1 MSSARDR
8 GSSRRQSNSRRSSR
22 RKDRQKKH
30 HLTQEDIEYLKKNTR
45 YDESEIRE
53 WYKGF
58 KVRFNRLWLNSLH
71 QGINILFKLQGLSM
85 RNRNQ
90 LSKVYNALQNISEI
104 SYLNCFIVELSDYS
118 YPLNWIALLFLCY
131 NKKEV

>member
-8 GSSRRQSNSRRSSR
+8 GSSRRQSQSGTRHSSRR

-58 KVRFNRLWLNSLH
+58 KVRT
-71 QGINILFKLQGLSM
+71 
-85 RNRNQ
+85 
-90 LSKVYNALQNISEI
+90 Y
-104 SYLNCFIVELSDYS
+104 
-118 YPLNWIALLFLCY
+118 
-131 NKKEV
+131 

>member
-8 GSSRRQSNSRRSSR
+8 GSKRQSNSRRSSR

-58 KVRFNRLWLNSLH
+58 KVIWKISNDNAQSLT
-71 QGINILFKLQGLSM
+71 
-85 RNRNQ
+85 
-90 LSKVYNALQNISEI
+90 E
-104 SYLNCFIVELSDYS
+104 YLNEFAVQKSLQIFLIGWLSQWTTLKRKNNGNVYDDPS
-118 YPLNWIALLFLCY
+118 CWKCEAVCWSNI
-131 NKKEV
+131 

>member
-58 KVRFNRLWLNSLH
+58 KVRFKTLN
-71 QGINILFKLQGLSM
+71 LSITVV
-85 RNRNQ
+85 
-90 LSKVYNALQNISEI
+90 LT
-104 SYLNCFIVELSDYS
+104 C
-118 YPLNWIALLFLCY
+118 
-131 NKKEV
+131 

>member
-8 GSSRRQSNSRRSSR
+8 GSSRRQSNGRRSSR

-58 KVRFNRLWLNSLH
+58 KVRFNRLLLNF
-71 QGINILFKLQGLSM
+71 IL
-85 RNRNQ
+85 
-90 LSKVYNALQNISEI
+90 
-104 SYLNCFIVELSDYS
+104 LN
-118 YPLNWIALLFLCY
+118 
-131 NKKEV
+131 

>member
-1 MSSARDR
+1 MFLIKLTFLRFQEIKNMSSARDR
-8 GSSRRQSNSRRSSR
+8 GSSRRQSHSSNSNRHSSRR

-58 KVRFNRLWLNSLH
+58 KARAYMLLSLSVKIIISIKHPYVKTKIVIYLTQNS
-71 QGINILFKLQGLSM
+71 IFKG
-85 RNRNQ
+85 
-90 LSKVYNALQNISEI
+90 
-104 SYLNCFIVELSDYS
+104 
-118 YPLNWIALLFLCY
+118 
-131 NKKEV
+131 

>member
-8 GSSRRQSNSRRSSR
+8 GSSRRQSHSSGSNRHSSR
-22 RKDRQKKH
+22 RRKHREKKH

-58 KVRFNRLWLNSLH
+58 KVRT
-71 QGINILFKLQGLSM
+71 
-85 RNRNQ
+85 
-90 LSKVYNALQNISEI
+90 Y
-104 SYLNCFIVELSDYS
+104 
-118 YPLNWIALLFLCY
+118 
-131 NKKEV
+131 

>member
-1 MSSARDR
+1 MSARER
-8 GSSRRQSNSRRSSR
+8 GSRRQSTSNRQSHRRS

-58 KVRFNRLWLNSLH
+58 KV
-71 QGINILFKLQGLSM
+71 GI
-85 RNRNQ
+85 
-90 LSKVYNALQNISEI
+90 
-104 SYLNCFIVELSDYS
+104 FI
-118 YPLNWIALLFLCY
+118 
-131 NKKEV
+131 

>member
-8 GSSRRQSNSRRSSR
+8 GSKRQSNSRRSSR

-58 KVRFNRLWLNSLH
+58 KV
-71 QGINILFKLQGLSM
+71 ILVVKM
-85 RNRNQ
+85 KQ
-90 LSKVYNALQNISEI
+90 LTNFFEKTS
-104 SYLNCFIVELSDYS
+104 FM
-118 YPLNWIALLFLCY
+118 
-131 NKKEV
+131 